1 MCTENKRLISPFPIP
16 VPIRRA
22 RLVCPPKRRWVRYRL
37 GQARGFSVERFIS
50 RVGRWGMI
58 IGRPFCRSDCP
69 PFVHQRSEVR
79 ITKWEVRTSFFP
91 PLLIEHP
98 LTTDL
103 SSSSTFTAW
112 SYVLHALD
120 EVNRVEGSQGG
131 GTIQHH
137 RNPHVFGEEQPNDP
151 SSKVFR
157 EGGGYSSARIGEEG
171 GSSAVQL
178 GLVGSLD

>member
-69 PFVHQRSEVR
+69 PFVHQRSGVR
-79 ITKWEVRTSFFP
+79 ITKSEVRTSFFP

-120 EVNRVEGSQGG
+120 EVNRVENLKEEGRSSTTATRTCLGKNNPTTQVVKCLERVEV
-131 GTIQHH
+131 IL
-137 RNPHVFGEEQPNDP
+137 PHVSGKRGDRPLSN
-151 SSKVFR
+151 
-157 EGGGYSSARIGEEG
+157 
-171 GSSAVQL
+171 
-178 GLVGSLD
+178 LDW